1 MKNQNNAVQRETD
14 RKKALMAGGASAW
27 MRRPSIMH
35 DKHKEL
41 RRKAQLR
48 DAYREA

>member
-1 MKNQNNAVQRETD
+1 MKSKNNAVQRGTD
-14 RKKALMAGGASAW
+14 RKKAMMAGGASAW
-27 MRRPSIMH
+27 MRRPSIMR

-41 RRKAQLR
+41 RLKAQLR